1 MFTQQQ
7 SFTPNDVFL
16 LEHITYIPLGNQ
28 NPMYNRPMT
37 VNANEYAINKITEH
51 MLSTGANTV
60 SSNIVADVVTGIIQ
74 PSAVAQASVID
85 NMWVTTPRFCFI
97 LKVNATDPMGINM
110 NYYLQGFTDHNGI
123 TPTGHVDPK
132 LLHTVNSVIETTNID
147 YTDPV
152 YGHVRKEK
160 LFRTYTVHGAMSDEY
175 YVQRPSDIVENM
187 GLMELTNNMG
197 YGGPYGGVVE
207 VEAQS
212 HNNLVSRFN
221 NNIVASASNNGVAT
235 NYLTKVLNEGIM
247 KKANNDLF
255 VGSFDTVDN
264 TNKTSDIIEVSPH
277 DNRFLKY
284 ISSMRGFM
292 SVRNDFTYFD
302 LLSMDNTVDQRARVL
317 HVDDNR
323 TVLDMY
329 RNTPEVG
336 EYWHGQDPVTIK
348 AYSIM
353 EAASS
358 IVPQFGY
365 NSITLTAT
373 NMADATGMAN
383 VIISDGNSY
392 TNVDD
397 ASKMQLLEMIRQ
409 KFLTDVFLPETNG
422 GVIDM
427 YLELYVDI
435 IGTTKIY
442 LQYAGYPGSWYTA
455 PTAAK
460 SLFSQQIT
468 FNRDTLD
475 AATQQFSTLV
485 DNVVSNNPGASYTAF
500 AGGY

>member
-1 MFTQQQ
+1 
-7 SFTPNDVFL
+7 
-16 LEHITYIPLGNQ
+16 
-28 NPMYNRPMT
+28 
-37 VNANEYAINKITEH
+37 
-51 MLSTGANTV
+51 
-60 SSNIVADVVTGIIQ
+60 
-74 PSAVAQASVID
+74 
-85 NMWVTTPRFCFI
+85 
-97 LKVNATDPMGINM
+97 
-110 NYYLQGFTDHNGI
+110 
-123 TPTGHVDPK
+123 
-132 LLHTVNSVIETTNID
+132 
-147 YTDPV
+147 
-152 YGHVRKEK
+152 
-160 LFRTYTVHGAMSDEY
+160 
-175 YVQRPSDIVENM
+175 M

-212 HNNLVSRFN
+212 HDNLVSRFN

-247 KKANNDLF
+247 KKANNNLF
-255 VGSFDTVDN
+255 VGTFDTVDN
-264 TNKTSDIIEVSPH
+264 TRKTSDIIEVSPH

-336 EYWHGQDPVTIK
+336 EYWHGQDGTTLK

-353 EAASS
+353 EAATS

-442 LQYAGYPGSWYTA
+442 LQFAGNPGSWYTA

-468 FNRDTLD
+468 FDRYTLN
-475 AATQQFSTLV
+475 AATEQFSTLV
-485 DNVVSNNPGASYTAF
+485 DNVVSNNPGASYNAF